1 MSNRAAIEDI
11 EVEDLDLGDTGL
23 NDIFNDDG
31 E

>member
-1 MSNRAAIEDI
+1 MRIISYPVSN
-11 EVEDLDLGDTGL
+11 EDLDLGDTGL